1 MQANRKQVSKKENEI
16 EIEIE
21 NEIETETET
30 ETETNCSKREG
41 AASAVCVGVTYTE
54 RFEIFICHSE
64 RSVESVS
71 LCNIPPGSGRPMA
84 APTGHFVGASIAR
97 PLPGSKIAPG

>member
-16 EIEIE
+16 EIE
-21 NEIETETET
+21 NEIETETEC
-30 ETETNCSKREG
+30 ECNSSKCEG
-41 AASAVCVGVTYTE
+41 AASVACVGVTYTE

-71 LCNIPPGSGRPMA
+71 LCNIPPGSGRTMA